1 MASIRPDMMNKCQMQ
16 LFRKRP
22 RMASI
27 RPDMMKKCQMQLFLK
42 TASNSLERPQ
52 TTSEVRLRPQ
62 AQMTP
67 GGTLKCKEVTI
78 LQNG

>member
-1 MASIRPDMMNKCQMQ
+1 MASIRPDMMNQCQMQ

-42 TASNSLERPQ
+42 TASNSLERPR
-52 TTSEVRLRPQ
+52 TTSEVGLRPQ
-62 AQMTP
+62 AQMTS
-67 GGTLKCKEVTI
+67 GGTLKCIEVTI